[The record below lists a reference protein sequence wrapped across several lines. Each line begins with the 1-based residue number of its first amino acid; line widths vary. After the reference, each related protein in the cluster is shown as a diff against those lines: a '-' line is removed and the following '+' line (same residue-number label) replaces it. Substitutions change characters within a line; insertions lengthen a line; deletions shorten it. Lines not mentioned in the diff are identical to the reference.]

1 MNVMKF
7 VFGAIIAIAL
17 STPAFAAT
25 LISTASGNINAT
37 ATWSVVDT
45 AGTNALL
52 NSEAANTA
60 LTTSP
65 VASSTFTPA
74 AETISGFA
82 VKLASVAATPSGTIT
97 LELLDSTTST
107 AKCTRTVNVADLVS
121 ANPTTAE
128 GGWVNVTCPASFA
141 TNGTDTYEVLASTSV
156 ASQVNLFSDTGTDWD
171 RLLVTTGTK
180 TNGPAAGDDFLI
192 YGNLTGAGTHTAFT
206 VTVNTT
212 SNINYGADANTLVA
226 PSVAVGQFGTLAY
239 AVTASTNFDME
250 FAGPLVIYNGGTFTV
265 GTAASPVPATSNA
278 TLTMN
283 SATEGDT
290 GVNVR
295 NGGTF
300 DSAGSSGGRNVVKT
314 TLTATANSGA
324 TSLTT
329 AVATGWLAGDS
340 IYVAGTSITDGAVN
354 TYQGE
359 AATVSSVSGNVV
371 TISTAM
377 VNTHTATQLNYTSSQ
392 TNTAYLMNMF
402 PDVVLLNRNVIIQ
415 GATSTANGYL
425 FFQAAS
431 NAAMT
436 WTEFSQISGTA
447 AGSRGLEVDVGPP
460 GTFSL
465 TNSSVINSQDTALEL
480 DPNNPNFG
488 GTQGAPLTIQH
499 VTLFNVANNTA
510 CCNTLSALVLSTST
524 APTSNPFWKFD
535 DIAVVFSGN
544 GIFSAQP
551 LVMNSM
557 MGQFTNISITG
568 SGNSGNPVFFL
579 NCPYGAASFIGG
591 NVGNVWGPINSYSN
605 LSNVFDI
612 SGAIKGCSGTIHGYN
627 IWHEQGRFTPS
638 APSGNLT
645 FDPFFEIDSTFGIY
659 EPSETSTNTFRN
671 GVIGFDTA
679 NIGLTPAIQ
688 LDAVNSTLFLDNMEL
703 CPNGLVGGV
712 NFVACTNLT
721 QNGKN
726 ISVLSDI
733 IIPSGTVGN
742 PGGGDATPATTAKIF
757 LRNSSSLNLGTLYP
771 TQDGNENYFTGSFV
785 VQDCEACTPVK
796 HAAWVAGGFLSYDT
810 AITHT
815 SGFSERMTPK
825 TPTFSAFI
833 SGFNLTT
840 SVPNLSAALNV
851 ALGSTLYSNGVGF
864 IPGTML
870 TAPPNGN
877 PNTNAFMV
885 TQSQTVGSS
894 GSPAQFQLAP
904 NGANSP
910 PRMQSAPGQMGTKIA
925 VASGVSTA
933 QACVWLRPSLSTDP
947 ASTWGTAAV
956 TYNGDNPRMIVR
968 QNPYMGVQAD
978 TVLATSSLTAGTWTQ
993 FCATLPTAPADG
1005 EFEVV
1010 VDADQTFTSNA
1021 GGSVNVT
1028 EWSCTVCSN
1037 SNNSQFWGNGTPT
1050 NSLAPASSGGGT
1062 IGIIGSG
1069 AGWLLKRDVDP
1080 ASNDNDP
1087 MWLEKAA

>member
-1 MNVMKF
+1 MIRHSRSLLA
-7 VFGAIIAIAL
+7 AILGLSL
-17 STPAFAAT
+17 STVADAAT

-45 AGTNALL
+45 TGANALL

-82 VKLASVAATPSGTIT
+82 VKLASVAAAPSGTIT

-107 AKCTRTVNVADLVS
+107 AKCTRTVNVTDLVS
-121 ANPTTAE
+121 AGPTTSE
-128 GGWVNVTCPASFA
+128 GGWINVTCPASFA
-141 TNGTDTYEVLASTSV
+141 TNGTDAYEVLASTSV
-156 ASQVNLFSDTGTDWD
+156 ASQVNLFSDTGNDWD

-180 TNGPAAGDDFLI
+180 TGGPAAADDFLV

-212 SNINYGADANTLVA
+212 ANINYGADANTLVA
-226 PSVAVGQFGTLAY
+226 PSIAVGQFGTLAY
-239 AVTASTNFDME
+239 GVTASTNFDME
-250 FAGPLVIYNGGTFTV
+250 FAGPLVIYNGGIFTV
-265 GTAASPVPATSNA
+265 GTAASPIPATSNA

-300 DSAGSSGGRNVVKT
+300 NSAGSSGGRNVVKT
-314 TLTATANSGA
+314 KLTATATAGA
-324 TSLTT
+324 TTLTT
-329 AVATGWLAGDS
+329 ADTTGWLAGDS
-340 IYVAGTSITDGAVN
+340 LYVAGTDIVTSN
-354 TYQGE
+354 TPSGYHGE
-359 AATVSSVSGNVV
+359 AVTSGAASG
-371 TISTAM
+371 TSLPIGAAL

-415 GATSTANGYL
+415 GATSANNGYL

-510 CCNTLSALVLSTST
+510 CCNTLSALALSTEN
-524 APTSNPFWKFD
+524 APTGNPFWKFD
-535 DIAVVFSGN
+535 DIAIVFTGN

-568 SGNSGNPVFFL
+568 SGNGGNPALFL

-591 NVGNVWGPINSYSN
+591 NVGNTWGPINSYSN
-605 LSNVFDI
+605 IANVFDI
-612 SGAIKGCSGTIHGYN
+612 GGVGKGCSGTIHGYN
-627 IWHEQGRFTPS
+627 IWHEFGRFTPS
-638 APSGNLT
+638 SPSGNLV

-659 EPSETSTNTFRN
+659 EPQNTSTNTFRN

-679 NIGLTPAIQ
+679 NNGLTPAIQ
-688 LDAVNSTLFLDNMEL
+688 LDAINSTLFLDNMEL

-712 NFVACTNLT
+712 NFVACTSTT
-721 QNGKN
+721 QSGKN
-726 ISVLSDI
+726 ISVMSDI

-757 LRNSSSLNLGTLYP
+757 LRNSSSLNVGTLYP

-840 SVPNLSAALNV
+840 SVPNLNAALNV
-851 ALGSTLYSNGVGF
+851 ALGSTLYSNGAGF

-870 TAPPNGN
+870 TAPNGA
-877 PNTNAFMV
+877 NTNAFTV

-894 GSPAQFQLAP
+894 GSPAKFQLAP
-904 NGANSP
+904 DGANSP

-933 QACVWLRPSLSTDP
+933 QACVWLRPSLSTDA

-978 TVLATSSLTAGTWTQ
+978 TVLATSSGLTAGTWTQ
-993 FCATLPTAPADG
+993 YCAPLPTAPADG

-1010 VDADQTFTSNA
+1010 VDADQTFTSNV

-1050 NSLAPASSGGGT
+1050 NALAQPTPPVPGHVIGG
-1062 IGIIGSG
+1062 
-1069 AGWLLKRDVDP
+1069 
-1080 ASNDNDP
+1080 
-1087 MWLEKAA
+1087 